1 MVIMKS
7 PKMGRVDNSM
17 YRRPN
22 RVYFDEMGD
31 RFVGHDNI
39 LPRHPASL
47 GSGECGCSLKFHLVP
62 RLCKGV
68 LRTTPTA
75 YLVNDVSELEEA
87 WGVALAEAEARA
99 RSVGRTDLVEYLALR
114 TSNDLLRRTGIE
126 WINSTFE
133 ILAGEANRR
142 GAGIQT
148 ARDNKHRFQDGNSTM
163 VGTLLTLSSGVR
175 KLSVEAG
182 WPRTPRDGFVR
193 GGGLACANVRH
204 LGIKPASE
212 ALLLVLSPKG
222 APQWVVLEKRG
233 RQAEVHQAK
242 LREH

>member
-1 MVIMKS
+1 MTIH
-7 PKMGRVDNSM
+7 RVLS
-17 YRRPN
+17 
-22 RVYFDEMGD
+22 
-31 RFVGHDNI
+31 
-39 LPRHPASL
+39 
-47 GSGECGCSLKFHLVP
+47 
-62 RLCKGV
+62 
-68 LRTTPTA
+68 
-75 YLVNDVSELEEA
+75 DVSELEEA
-87 WGVALAEAEARA
+87 WAVALAEAEARA
-99 RSVGRTDLVEYLALR
+99 RTAGRADLAEYLALR

-148 ARDNKHRFQDGNSTM
+148 ARDNQHRFRVGNSTM
-163 VGTLLTLSSGVR
+163 VGSLLTLSSGVR

-182 WPRTPRDGFVR
+182 WPRTPKDGFVR

-222 APQWVVLEKRG
+222 APEWVVLDKRR

-242 LREH
+242 LRKHIDILLAIS